1 MKFSLVNLL
10 MPSDHQNKEDTV
22 LTEHLQDQFV
32 AWFVGVMAVVYV
44 VEHLY
49 KSRQT
54 ENSDKS

>member
-1 MKFSLVNLL
+1 MS
-10 MPSDHQNKEDTV
+10 SDHQDKDDAV

-32 AWFVGVMAVVYV
+32 AWFVGVMAVVYL

-54 ENSDKS
+54 GQSDKS